1 MKISSKNRELLIN
14 MWLLVVLPLV
24 VYWLVLRNNKVTQG
38 YLASLELTEEWKKEI
53 ERLETESEKQE
64 VIELDRSWELKF
76 LHYAD

>member
-1 MKISSKNRELLIN
+1 MDLKPQNKKERIALLFIF
-14 MWLLVVLPLV
+14 VLPLI
-24 VYWLVLRNNKVTQG
+24 VYWLVLRNNKVTQR
-38 YLASLELTEEWKKEI
+38 YLASLELTDEWRKEI

>member
-1 MKISSKNRELLIN
+1 MNLSPKNKELLIN
-14 MWLLVVLPLV
+14 IWLLVVLPLF
-24 VYWLVLRNNKVTQG
+24 VYWLVLRNNKVTQR